1 VHYLD
6 KAGNMIKD
14 YLRQQQDES
23 NDYKPVFYDLKN
35 AQDLQTFEALLISRP
50 QIRIND
56 NVYSQLKELMK
67 IRNPTKRLTA
77 EESDAMVQAHLGDTS
92 IENYGIWVY
101 YSWIDRVVHLVG
113 EAEFIEL
120 RTSRNQHKI
129 TAEEITIL
137 SKKKIGIVGLS
148 VGQSIALTMAMER
161 ICGELRLADFDTLE
175 LTNMNRIRTGVQNLQ
190 TSKVVIAAREI
201 AELDPFIR
209 VKIYKDGMTEA
220 NMHDFFTGD
229 GLLDIFVEECDSVDI
244 KILSRIKAK
253 ALKIPV
259 VMEMNDRGM
268 LDIERFD
275 LEPERPLMHGL
286 IPEVDIATLKGL
298 TDAEK
303 LPIFRPM
310 LALENVSARF
320 KFSLGE
326 IGKTI
331 TTWPQLASSVVL
343 GGALVADTCR
353 RIALD
358 QLKSSGRYYIDF
370 EQLIV

>member
-1 VHYLD
+1 
-6 KAGNMIKD
+6 MIQE
-14 YLRQQQDES
+14 YLRKQQDES
-23 NDYKPVFYDLKN
+23 NDYKPVFYDLKD
-35 AQDLQTFEALLISRP
+35 AKDRQSFESLLKTRP
-50 QIRIND
+50 HLRIND
-56 NVYSQLKELMK
+56 HIDSQLKELMK

-77 EESDAMVQAHLGDTS
+77 AEYEEKVQAYLNGVS
-92 IENYGIWVY
+92 PEEFGVWVY
-101 YSWIDRVVHLVG
+101 YPWNGQVVHIVN
-113 EAEFIEL
+113 EPEFIEL

-129 TAEEITIL
+129 TAEEIAVL

-148 VGQSIALTMAMER
+148 VGQSIALTLVMER
-161 ICGELRLADFDTLE
+161 ICGELRLADFDRLE
-175 LTNMNRIRTGVQNLQ
+175 LTNMNRIRCGVHNLQ
-190 TSKVVIAAREI
+190 VPKVVIAAREI
-201 AELDPFIR
+201 AELDPFIK
-209 VKIYKDGMTEA
+209 VKIYGDGMTEA
-220 NMHDFFTGD
+220 NMDDFFTAD
-229 GLLDIFVEECDSVDI
+229 GVLDIFVEECDGVDI

-253 ALKIPV
+253 SLKIPV

-268 LDIERFD
+268 IDIERFD
-275 LEPERPLMHGL
+275 LEPDRPLMHGL
-286 IPEVDIATLKGL
+286 IPEVDIDTLKGL

-303 LPIFRPM
+303 LPVFSPM
-310 LALENVSARF
+310 LALENASARM
-320 KFSLGE
+320 KYSLGE

>member
-1 VHYLD
+1 
-6 KAGNMIKD
+6 MIQE
-14 YLRQQQDES
+14 YIRLQQDER
-23 NDYKPVFYDLKN
+23 NDYQPVFYDLEQ
-35 AQDLQTFEALLISRP
+35 AQDLQAFEALLKSRP

-56 NVYSQLKELMK
+56 NIYSQLKELMK
-67 IRNPTKRLTA
+67 IRNPTKRLTP
-77 EESDAMVQAHLGDTS
+77 EEYDEQVKAYLGETPIDHF
-92 IENYGIWVY
+92 GVWVY
-101 YSWIDRVVHLVG
+101 YSWIDRVVHLVD
-113 EAEFIEL
+113 EADFIEL

-129 TAEEITIL
+129 TAAEIAVL

-148 VGQSIALTMAMER
+148 VGQSIALTLAMER
-161 ICGELRLADFDTLE
+161 ICGELRLADFDSLE
-175 LTNMNRIRTGVQNLQ
+175 LTNMNRIRSGVHNLQ

-201 AELDPFIR
+201 AELDPFIK

-220 NMHDFFTGD
+220 NMDDFFTAG
-229 GLLDIFVEECDSVDI
+229 GQLDIFVEECDGVDI
-244 KILSRIKAK
+244 KLLSRIKAR
-253 ALKIPV
+253 ALGIPV
-259 VMEMNDRGM
+259 IMEMNDRGM

-275 LEPERPLMHGL
+275 LEPNRPLMHGL

-303 LPIFRPM
+303 LPIFTPM
-310 LALENVSARF
+310 LSLENASARF

>member
-1 VHYLD
+1 
-6 KAGNMIKD
+6 MIQE

-23 NDYKPVFYDLKN
+23 NDYKPVFYDLKH
-35 AQDLQTFEALLISRP
+35 AQDLQAFEALLKSRP

-56 NVYSQLKELMK
+56 NIYSQLRELMK
-67 IRNPTKRLTA
+67 IRNPTKRLTT
-77 EESDAMVQAHLGDTS
+77 EESEEQIHAYLGD
-92 IENYGIWVY
+92 IPMEKFGIWVY
-101 YSWIDRVVHLVG
+101 YSWIDRLVHLVD
-113 EAEFIEL
+113 EVDFIEL

-129 TAEEITIL
+129 TAAEIAVL

-148 VGQSIALTMAMER
+148 VGQSIALTLVMER
-161 ICGELRLADFDTLE
+161 VCGELRLADFDTLE
-175 LTNMNRIRTGVQNLQ
+175 LTNMNRIRCGVHNLQ

-201 AELDPFIR
+201 AELDPFIK
-209 VKIYKDGMTEA
+209 VKIYGDGMTEA
-220 NMHDFFTGD
+220 NMDDFFTGG
-229 GLLDIFVEECDSVDI
+229 GLLDIFVEECDGVDI

-253 ALKIPV
+253 ELKIPV

-268 LDIERFD
+268 IDIERFD
-275 LEPERPLMHGL
+275 LEPDRPLMHGL
-286 IPEVDIATLKGL
+286 IPEVDITTLKGL

-303 LPIFRPM
+303 LPIFSPM
-310 LALENVSARF
+310 LALENASARM

>member
-1 VHYLD
+1 
-6 KAGNMIKD
+6 MIQE
-14 YLRQQQDES
+14 YIRLQQDEH
-23 NDYKPVFYDLKN
+23 NDYKPVFYDLKH
-35 AQDLQTFEALLISRP
+35 AQDLQAFEALLKSRP
-50 QIRIND
+50 HIRIND
-56 NVYSQLKELMK
+56 NIYSQLKELMK
-67 IRNPTKRLTA
+67 IRNPTKRLTPG
-77 EESDAMVQAHLGDTS
+77 EYDELVQAYLGGTPIDHF
-92 IENYGIWVY
+92 GVWVY
-101 YSWIDRVVHLVG
+101 YSWIDRLVHLVD

-129 TAEEITIL
+129 TAAEIAIL

-148 VGQSIALTMAMER
+148 VGQSIALTLAMER
-161 ICGELRLADFDTLE
+161 ICGELRLADFDSLE
-175 LTNMNRIRTGVQNLQ
+175 LTNMNRIRAGVHSLQ
-190 TSKVVIAAREI
+190 TPKVVIAAREI
-201 AELDPFIR
+201 AELDPFIK
-209 VKIYKDGMTEA
+209 VKIYKDGMTTA
-220 NMHDFFTGD
+220 NMDDFFTAD
-229 GLLDIFVEECDSVDI
+229 GQLDIFVEECDGVDI

-253 ALKIPV
+253 ELGIPV

-268 LDIERFD
+268 IDIERFD
-275 LEPERPLMHGL
+275 LEPDRPLMHGL

-298 TDAEK
+298 SDAEK
-303 LPIFRPM
+303 LPIFGPM
-310 LALENVSARF
+310 LGLKNASARF
-320 KFSLGE
+320 KYSLGE